1 MVQQTYR
8 RWYNSQL
15 LPAGALSIAGTFDV
29 RTENVQRRIPQL
41 DAVRGLAI
49 LVVMAHNISLKY
61 PVLHSE
67 QWTRDGWMGVD
78 LFFALSGLL
87 ITGSLLD
94 TKESA
99 NYFKNFYVR
108 RCLRIWPLYYALIFF
123 MFVVVRFLS
132 PAEFQEVVRTSSPW
146 WAFPL
151 FLQNFLLPISTNAA
165 GPLAVTWSL
174 AIEEQFYLFWAPV
187 VRFCS
192 STNLLR
198 IAIAEVCISPVLR
211 YYLSLH
217 QVNLYTNV
225 FCRLDSLMAG
235 AILAIM
241 LRSRNFVPS
250 KWLSRAWILFV
261 TAGLLAFVTESL
273 HVRWIVFTFTAL
285 ASGSFIFV
293 SLFSPQKW
301 IQTVMANRFL
311 IYSGIISYGLYLLHK
326 IPSGVVQTLHLDRH
340 PWLPFPFIFVTSY
353 LLAALSWTLL
363 EKPFLSLKRFF
374 QAPAAD
380 RDRLE
385 IPGR

>member
-1 MVQQTYR
+1 M
-8 RWYNSQL
+8 
-15 LPAGALSIAGTFDV
+15 
-29 RTENVQRRIPQL
+29 ERRIPQL
-41 DAVRGLAI
+41 DAVRGIAI

-67 QWTRDGWMGVD
+67 KWTRDGWMGVD

-99 NYFKNFYVR
+99 SYFKNFYVR

-123 MFVVVRFLS
+123 MFVLVRFLS
-132 PAEFQEVVRTSSPW
+132 PSEFQEVVRTSSPW

-198 IAIAEVCISPVLR
+198 AAIAEMCVSPALR
-211 YYLSLH
+211 YYLSLRH
-217 QVNLYTNV
+217 VNLYTNV
-225 FCRLDSLMAG
+225 FCRLDGLMAG
-235 AILAIM
+235 VILAIM
-241 LRSRNFVPS
+241 LRSRDFIPA
-250 KWLSRAWILFV
+250 KLLSRAWVLFAS
-261 TAGLLAFVTESL
+261 AGLLAFVAESL
-273 HVRWIVFTFTAL
+273 DARWIVFTFTAL

-293 SLFSPQKW
+293 SLFSPQRW
-301 IQTVMANRFL
+301 VRAVMGNRFL

-353 LLAALSWTLL
+353 LLAAVSWFLL

-374 QAPAAD
+374 QSPPVA
-380 RDRLE
+380 RGSLE
-385 IPGR
+385 VPGAST